1 MNKSF
6 LIGAFV
12 SLTCCVYSQQ
22 NTVSAGQTIS
32 GSGGSVSLSIGQ
44 IDYQNNSGSNGNINQ
59 GVQQPFEFYPLSIPE
74 NSPYT
79 IELFP
84 NPTSEELSITISDPN
99 AFSTYRIF
107 DMNGKVILDGSI
119 NSTQIMV
126 NLLHVSA
133 GEYHLILESNQGQSY
148 TYKISKL

>member
-1 MNKSF
+1 MNKRI

-12 SLTCCVYSQQ
+12 SLTCCAYSQQ
-22 NTVSAGQTIS
+22 NTVSTGQDIS

-59 GVQQPFEFYPLSIPE
+59 GVQQPFELFPLSIPE

-84 NPTSEELSITISDPN
+84 NPTTEFLSLKISDAN
-99 AFSTYRIF
+99 AFSMYRIF
-107 DMNGKVILDGSI
+107 DMNGKVIINGTI
-119 NSTQIMV
+119 NSTQLMI
-126 NLLHVSA
+126 NLKHVAA
-133 GEYHLILESNQGQSY
+133 GEYHLVLESNIGQSY
-148 TYKISKL
+148 TYKINKL

>member
-1 MNKSF
+1 MNKRI

-12 SLTCCVYSQQ
+12 SLSCCVYSQQ
-22 NTVSAGQTIS
+22 NTVSAGQDIS
-32 GSGGSVSLSIGQ
+32 GTGGSISLSIGQ
-44 IDYQNNSGSNGNINQ
+44 IDYQNTSGSNGNINQ
-59 GVQQPFEFYPLSIPE
+59 GVQQPFELYALNIPE

-79 IELFP
+79 IELYP
-84 NPTSEELSITISDPN
+84 NPTSEHLAITISDAS

-107 DMNGKVILDGSI
+107 DMNGKIIIDGTI

-126 NLLHVSA
+126 NLQHVSA
-133 GEYHLILESNQGQSY
+133 GEYHLILESNLGQSH